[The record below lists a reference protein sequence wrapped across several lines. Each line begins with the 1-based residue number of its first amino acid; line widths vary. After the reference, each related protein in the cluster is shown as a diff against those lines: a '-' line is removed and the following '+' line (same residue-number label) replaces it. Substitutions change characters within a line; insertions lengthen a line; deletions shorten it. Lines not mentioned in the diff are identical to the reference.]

1 MIALFLAFSAAIV
14 IITGLTP
21 EEWNKLFNNIEE

>member
-1 MIALFLAFSAAIV
+1 MIAVFLAFSAAIV

-21 EEWNKLFNNIEE
+21 EEWKKVFDNVKE